1 MDDDRLE
8 VELRTALRREMG
20 ATRVGVT
27 APRVRAQIAAR
38 QRSRRWTRAAA
49 GIAAVLAVVVSMPL
63 VLPLAQRALAPD
75 QPTDTAVT
83 VRLEAGGDLVVEKVS
98 FDGSAVVMA
107 RLPRAADWLRPTV
120 DPARLQPGTK
130 GTTIAFHP
138 DGYLAVAVSA
148 ADQEKTPVAVL
159 VWDLAR
165 PAEQP
170 EGLTAAAGSMG
181 QPMIGW
187 TPDGRLVVASA
198 TAGSQLDVLDA
209 RTKRAVRVIL
219 PDQVFVAVGNYYG
232 SLSGLITSTADN
244 RVVVMQHEPA
254 LFRSTVATADLPRDG
269 GAATL
274 AEGRP
279 ATVWAVR
286 GIEPTWGVKAG
297 AIGAAYDANGW
308 TITGVRVD
316 GQDQGSNDTSDAQT
330 WTLFGS
336 GEQLVGGE
344 AWDAALRGI
353 WLLQATGR
361 RLDLVHL
368 DGPGLASARATL
380 PWDGTTGIDQNAI
393 AGVAADGR
401 GLAVRGAAGDLLVD
415 GDSGRW
421 VELASGARF
430 VGWSRAATPA
440 TPAEQPFCAPS
451 EDEDLSTTQI
461 AGFGEAF
468 VDGLA
473 AGTGSEPSPRPAA
486 DASSLAAA
494 HTFVGGGLRL
504 LLPDGA
510 CASFVSAEAVPVE
523 DPGATPV
530 AFDPASA
537 APGGP
542 GGLLGM
548 TEPPAGSWIIRLRL
562 ALDGGPGLN
571 AHVLLFRVDV
581 AAAAS
586 SPDPGASPGARLVS
600 GLPMA
605 GSLPGSVVPTWTVGH
620 GGGDAPADG
629 ASTFGDLTS
638 PPLRPGPVVAS
649 IACTG
654 DGSILVAAVTATES
668 GAPATPAADRLVRV
682 ECADPRAATPVSVNL
697 PDARGG
703 ETVLLVDRRPT
714 RADDLLGYSVVIG
727 QPVDAACDTPT
738 PDLVAGIGLR
748 ASPDAAPQAG
758 VLVAYG
764 LPAGS
769 RAMAAGEL
777 AAAAAEPLIAGPRGA
792 LDGPWSL
799 ALPAGLCATGWSL
812 QQAEPG
818 ATELPSGNTGTLHDD
833 NPVVSEMSLS
843 LADPGEW
850 VLAVTLPLAGP
861 DDAIGSATLLWH
873 VRVTE
878 DATPAP

>member
-1 MDDDRLE
+1 M
-8 VELRTALRREMG
+8 
-20 ATRVGVT
+20 
-27 APRVRAQIAAR
+27 
-38 QRSRRWTRAAA
+38 
-49 GIAAVLAVVVSMPL
+49 
-63 VLPLAQRALAPD
+63 
-75 QPTDTAVT
+75 
-83 VRLEAGGDLVVEKVS
+83 
-98 FDGSAVVMA
+98 
-107 RLPRAADWLRPTV
+107 
-120 DPARLQPGTK
+120 
-130 GTTIAFHP
+130 
-138 DGYLAVAVSA
+138 
-148 ADQEKTPVAVL
+148 
-159 VWDLAR
+159 
-165 PAEQP
+165 
-170 EGLTAAAGSMG
+170 
-181 QPMIGW
+181 
-187 TPDGRLVVASA
+187 
-198 TAGSQLDVLDA
+198 
-209 RTKRAVRVIL
+209 
-219 PDQVFVAVGNYYG
+219 
-232 SLSGLITSTADN
+232 
-244 RVVVMQHEPA
+244 
-254 LFRSTVATADLPRDG
+254 FRSTVATADLPRDG
-269 GAATL
+269 GPATL
-274 AEGRP
+274 TEGRP
-279 ATVWAVR
+279 AAVWAVR

-297 AIGAAYDANGW
+297 VIGTAYDTNGW
-308 TITGVRVD
+308 TTTGVRVD

-336 GEQLVGGE
+336 GEQLVGWP
-344 AWDAALRGI
+344 AWDATLRGI

-401 GLAVRGAAGDLLVD
+401 GLAVRGTAGDLLVD
-415 GDSGRW
+415 GASGRW
-421 VELASGARF
+421 VELASGAQF

-440 TPAEQPFCAPS
+440 TPEEQPFCAPS

-461 AGFGEAF
+461 AGFGEPF

-510 CASFVSAEAVPVE
+510 CASFVSAEAVPVD

-548 TEPPAGSWIIRLRL
+548 TEPPAGSWIVRLRL
-562 ALDGGPGLN
+562 AVDGGPGLN

-581 AAAAS
+581 AAAAP

-605 GSLPGSVVPTWTVGH
+605 GSLPGSVVPTWTVAH
-620 GGGDAPADG
+620 GGADAPADG
-629 ASTFGDLTS
+629 ASTFGDPTS
-638 PPLRPGPVVAS
+638 PPLRAGPVVAS
-649 IACTG
+649 VACTG
-654 DGSILVAAVTATES
+654 DGAILVAAATAAES
-668 GAPATPAADRLVRV
+668 GTPATPAADRWVRV
-682 ECADPRAATPVSVNL
+682 ECADPRAATPVTVNL

-703 ETVLLVDRRPT
+703 ETVLLVERRPT
-714 RADDLLGYSVVIG
+714 RADDLLGYSVVVG

-748 ASPDAAPQAG
+748 ASPDATPQAG
-758 VLVAYG
+758 VLVAYE

-777 AAAAAEPLIAGPRGA
+777 AAAASGPLIAGPRGA

-799 ALPAGLCATGWSL
+799 ALPAGLCATGWSM
-812 QQAEPG
+812 QQAEAG
-818 ATELPSGNTGTLHDD
+818 ATELPSGSASTLQND
-833 NPVVSEMSLS
+833 NPVVGEMPLS

-850 VLAVTLPLAGP
+850 VLAVTLPLPGP
-861 DDAIGSATLLWH
+861 DDVIGSATLLWH
-873 VRVTE
+873 QVPGRYARRE
-878 DATPAP
+878 PPRRAPRAPAPGTRPLRCPERAR